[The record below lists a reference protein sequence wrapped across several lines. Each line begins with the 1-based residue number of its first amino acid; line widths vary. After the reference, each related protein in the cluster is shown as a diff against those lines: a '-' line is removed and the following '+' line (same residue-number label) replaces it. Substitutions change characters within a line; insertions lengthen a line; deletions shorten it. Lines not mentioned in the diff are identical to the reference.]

1 MVGLLFLGSFALT
14 TFWRVAHARAGER
27 FATFDGEL
35 AWLWDAGAL
44 SIAVALSFLTFL
56 FLYWLLPNRPVQL
69 RYIWPGALLAA
80 LGIEVAKQGFAFY
93 LAGFANYDV
102 VYGSLGGVFAL
113 LFWVYLS
120 ANILLFGAEVAAE
133 LPHVLR
139 EEPRHGHAG
148 ATEANW
154 RGSLLAV
161 LRGLVLAPGE
171 QVGPAL
177 PEHPADGDPPER

>member
-1 MVGLLFLGSFALT
+1 MFGEEVCKVLLTGDFSQLDLACADGLLDPQS
-14 TFWRVAHARAGER
+14 
-27 FATFDGEL
+27 
-35 AWLWDAGAL
+35 
-44 SIAVALSFLTFL
+44 
-56 FLYWLLPNRPVQL
+56 
-69 RYIWPGALLAA
+69 

-93 LAGFANYDV
+93 LAGFASYDV